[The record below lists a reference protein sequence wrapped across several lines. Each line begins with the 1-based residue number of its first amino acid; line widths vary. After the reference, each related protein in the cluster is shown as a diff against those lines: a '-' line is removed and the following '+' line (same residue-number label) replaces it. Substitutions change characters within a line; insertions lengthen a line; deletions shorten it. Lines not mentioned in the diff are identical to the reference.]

1 MKDHG
6 QNPDKGIK
14 AGAAPVSFNEVEK
27 LTEEKYTIRKYKRIL
42 FYVVICVLL
51 AAFLLGQY
59 IYPSEREPVTEE
71 SITYTGTFYRVL
83 ADGTKEEI
91 PVPGKCDVPAGE
103 PMVIRSVLPQDYHEN
118 TIAIRSSLE
127 NVRIYIGGELRAVYD
142 TENTRPFGKILPVG
156 MCSARHPA
164 RMRGRKCGLNCS
176 PLPTSIPVSST
187 RYIVGINQIS
197 GHICSTAILW

>member
-1 MKDHG
+1 MDRTT
-6 QNPDKGIK
+6 DKEIK

-27 LTEEKYTIRKYKRIL
+27 LTEAKYTIQKYKRIL

-51 AAFLLGQY
+51 AAFILGQY

-83 ADGTKEEI
+83 EDGTEEELRI
-91 PVPGKCDVPAGE
+91 PGRYNVPAGE
-103 PMVIRSVLPQDYHEN
+103 SLVIRSVLPQDYHEN

-142 TENTRPFGKILPVG
+142 TENTRPFGKNSASRYVVLRDIRRGCGTGSADRAAMLYEKVFRCCQQGIL
-156 MCSARHPA
+156 
-164 RMRGRKCGLNCS
+164 RG
-176 PLPTSIPVSST
+176 
-187 RYIVGINQIS
+187 
-197 GHICSTAILW
+197 

>member
-1 MKDHG
+1 M
-6 QNPDKGIK
+6 
-14 AGAAPVSFNEVEK
+14 
-27 LTEEKYTIRKYKRIL
+27 TEEKYTIRKYKRIL

-91 PVPGKCDVPAGE
+91 PVPGRCDVPA
-103 PMVIRSVLPQDYHEN
+103 
-118 TIAIRSSLE
+118 
-127 NVRIYIGGELRAVYD
+127 
-142 TENTRPFGKILPVG
+142 G
-156 MCSARHPA
+156 MCSARHQA
-164 RMRGRKCGLNCS
+164 RMRERKCGSNCS

>member
-1 MKDHG
+1 M
-6 QNPDKGIK
+6 
-14 AGAAPVSFNEVEK
+14 
-27 LTEEKYTIRKYKRIL
+27 
-42 FYVVICVLL
+42 VICVLL

-59 IYPSEREPVTEE
+59 IYPSEREMVTEE

-103 PMVIRSVLPQDYHEN
+103 SLVIRSVLPQDYHEN

-142 TENTRPFGKILPVG
+142 TENTRPFGKN
-156 MCSARHPA
+156 SASGYVFCETSGEDAGQEVRIY
-164 RMRGRKCGLNCS
+164 CS
-176 PLPTSIPVSST
+176 PLPTSIPVLST
-187 RYIVGINQIS
+187 RYIAGTKPIS

>member
-91 PVPGKCDVPAGE
+91 PVPGRCDVPAGE
-103 PMVIRSVLPQDYHEN
+103 PLASGQCSHRIIMKIRSPSGPLWRMCAF
-118 TIAIRSSLE
+118 TS
-127 NVRIYIGGELRAVYD
+127 
-142 TENTRPFGKILPVG
+142 VG
-156 MCSARHPA
+156 
-164 RMRGRKCGLNCS
+164 N
-176 PLPTSIPVSST
+176 
-187 RYIVGINQIS
+187 
-197 GHICSTAILW
+197 

>member
-6 QNPDKGIK
+6 QNSDKGIK

-71 SITYTGTFYRVL
+71 SITYTGTFYRMLGESKLRQLFVSNASIL
-83 ADGTKEEI
+83 SNMCFFVVMLC
-91 PVPGKCDVPAGE
+91 PVPIMFYID
-103 PMVIRSVLPQDYHEN
+103 SVQQ
-118 TIAIRSSLE
+118 
-127 NVRIYIGGELRAVYD
+127 
-142 TENTRPFGKILPVG
+142 
-156 MCSARHPA
+156 
-164 RMRGRKCGLNCS
+164 GR
-176 PLPTSIPVSST
+176 
-187 RYIVGINQIS
+187 
-197 GHICSTAILW
+197 